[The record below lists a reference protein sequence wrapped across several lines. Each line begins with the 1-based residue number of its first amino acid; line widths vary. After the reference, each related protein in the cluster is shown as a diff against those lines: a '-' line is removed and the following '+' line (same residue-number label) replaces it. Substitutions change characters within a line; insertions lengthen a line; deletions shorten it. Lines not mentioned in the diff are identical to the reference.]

1 MGKIRRLNPMSY
13 WLIGEH
19 ESWFSHMASKGYHLT
34 KINQLFST
42 FEKQAPA
49 NMKYRI
55 ELVNGTALSIEQID
69 LYEECGWD
77 YITSSK
83 LYHIFASPAE
93 RAAMEIYTDPTEQA
107 ITVDYLK
114 KASKKN
120 LLIFAITTVIMFLL
134 LGGGLLVN
142 DPFFYWLVH
151 GGMVMNFFL
160 ICIYGVNSI
169 IMFRA
174 YKGLKQLAIQLEQG
188 QQINHEAMWQR
199 KFMKEWVWGVVF
211 LAFVVWMVA
220 TPWYSI
226 YKMQSETLPE
236 DTTSE
241 PILRMETLLDGQYVR
256 NEIDLFHD
264 GSDYNHYWE
273 KEWSLLAPI
282 MYETRQDGF
291 HRQTE
296 QIEQLSINYYEMR
309 AEAFAKPMLA
319 SLIDYN
325 AFLHHDEELTKVTHD
340 VFDELYVYEDE
351 FNWVTFYAR
360 LGKQVIDVSYTGEL
374 SADELIDKA
383 AAFYQTFE

>member
-55 ELVNGTALSIEQID
+55 ELVNGTALSVEQID
-69 LYEECGWD
+69 LYEQCRWD

-83 LYHIFASPAE
+83 LYHIFASPVE

-120 LLIFAITTVIMFLL
+120 LLVFAITTVIMFLF
-134 LGGGLLVN
+134 LGGGLFTN

-309 AEAFAKPMLA
+309 TEALAKPMLA
-319 SLIDYN
+319 SVIDYKV
-325 AFLHHDEELTKVTHD
+325 FLRHDEELTKVTHD